1 MIKDERNNKLK
12 IVVIH
17 GVSAIFIVLLW
28 FMLYYFFQNHGWQCS
43 SKEECLRIHQ
53 EMSWEFWNDTTF
65 CIVYFLIDVVNCRLT
80 GTSFWNYALV
90 HLLLDSILFFA
101 CMMFME
107 KIAWF
112 VPITGVN
119 GFDAKYTRIKA
130 IIHYGLQYNGAFWF
144 SYAIMAMIYG
154 IRILMKKLKEK

>member
-107 KIAWF
+107 KISWY
-112 VPITGVN
+112 VPITGGEDEYASFRAMVN
-119 GFDAKYTRIKA
+119 YCHQYIGAA
-130 IIHYGLQYNGAFWF
+130 LGANMLMLIIH
-144 SYAIMAMIYG
+144 G
-154 IRILMKKLKEK
+154 IRTVLKRRKG